1 MFSEKMFLSFIEVS
15 IYKKLYMFNAYFGM
29 SFDVGIHPWHYKDSL
44 THRATKRIP
53 HLQKFP
59 CVLL

>member
-29 SFDVGIHPWHYKDSL
+29 SFDVGIHP
-44 THRATKRIP
+44 
-53 HLQKFP
+53 
-59 CVLL
+59 